1 MNGQRSEGGAE
12 AAAAPAVNGDAPKEA
27 SATDNSNEKEAF
39 VITKE
44 DDPNCTHKI
53 QVFRAPTE
61 GTTAETSR
69 DDSSD
74 VECLTATVEK
84 KETVTET
91 VRTDAD
97 DSDDCVVLESTTTET
112 TVTER

>member
-1 MNGQRSEGGAE
+1 MNGERSEASE
-12 AAAAPAVNGDAPKEA
+12 AAPAPVNGDASA
-27 SATDNSNEKEAF
+27 SGNGTEAF

-44 DDPNCTHKI
+44 DDPACTHKI

-61 GTTAETSR
+61 GTAAETSR

-74 VECLTATVEK
+74 VEFVETIEK
-84 KETVTET
+84 KETVIET
-91 VRTDAD
+91 VRTGGDN
-97 DSDDCVVLESTTTET
+97 DSDDCVVLETTTTET